1 MELSMVLARMFPGV
15 DLCDLSPMT
24 QSRNYADLARTWRSK
39 QHTLPTE
46 VQMRA
51 VWAQIVAE
59 RPVLALP
66 PKERREKLIEEG
78 QLRFALK
85 LEELKERARAVRDGA

>member
-24 QSRNYADLARTWRSK
+24 QSRNYVDLAQTWRSER
-39 QHTLPTE
+39 HTLPTE
-46 VQMRA
+46 AEMQA

-66 PKERREKLIEEG
+66 PRERREKLIEEG
-78 QLRFALK
+78 LLRFARK
-85 LEELKERARAVRDGA
+85 LDELKAADERRVR